1 LNLDAKASRTVP
13 SNPTRGKGALVEGGA
28 MPFTRV
34 INQLGPLP
42 IVANMTVTAPEQL
55 LLVAG
60 SANATAAGSLL
71 LMEVLV
77 DATLVAQCTMWANDP
92 AKHLALVPAFIPLA
106 LDPKSSPFAVTL
118 RPGGP
123 GTVTDFTDHFVVTLI
138 E

>member
-1 LNLDAKASRTVP
+1 
-13 SNPTRGKGALVEGGA
+13 

-77 DATLVAQCTMWANDP
+77 DATLVAQCTMWADDP

-118 RPGGP
+118 RPGVREP
-123 GTVTDFTDHFVVTLI
+123 SQTSPTTSW
-138 E
+138 